1 MHRAMNRE
9 RGSRRLPVLV
19 CIIAALLLAIVP
31 LPDWA
36 GPYRPDWVVL
46 TLIYW
51 SIALPRRYS
60 VGTAWV
66 LGVALDI
73 AHGTLLGQ
81 HALALSFIAYL
92 SVKFHLQ
99 LRVFPVSQMT
109 LTVLGLLVLY
119 QFVLFWIN
127 GVAGIYPE
135 AVTYWGPVV
144 AGTLLWPV
152 LSLLFGGVRYRVAD

>member
-1 MHRAMNRE
+1 MISERRA
-9 RGSRRLPVLV
+9 RRLPVLV
-19 CIIAALLLAIVP
+19 CMIAALMLSIVP

-36 GPYRPDWVVL
+36 SPYRPDWVAL

-51 SIALPRRYS
+51 SIALPRGYS

-66 LGVALDI
+66 LGILLDI

-81 HALALSFIAYL
+81 HALALALVTYVT
-92 SVKFHLQ
+92 VKFHLQ

-109 LTVLGLLVLY
+109 ATVLALLALY
-119 QFVLFWIN
+119 QFILFWIN

-144 AGTLLWPV
+144 SGTLLWPV
-152 LSLLFGGVRYRVAD
+152 VALFFGGVRYRAPA